1 MPDLAPN
8 RLVAELA
15 RGLSQTLPTLQAS
28 DDSDM
33 ALANSLAN
41 ESHVPELV
49 TFAGFLGGT
58 LEYTAGRETTKWRL
72 LYLDA
77 KLVTWL
83 LVRESEIVQRASVED
98 RRTPFGGRDVI
109 WIAADTSV
117 SRGSGAPQP
126 EEVQARYLRGDFTRA
141 GDFAATIN
149 SGTFSS
155 PTGVFCE
162 HPTPG
167 CCGRRTR

>member
-1 MPDLAPN
+1 MPDLDPN
-8 RLVAELA
+8 PLVVELA
-15 RGLSQTLPTLQAS
+15 EGLSRTVPALKAS
-28 DDSDM
+28 DDGAM
-33 ALANSLAN
+33 AMANTLAN
-41 ESHVPELV
+41 ESHLPELV

-58 LEYTAGRETTKWRL
+58 LEYIMGREHTNWRL

-83 LVRESEIVQRASVED
+83 LVPESEIVQRAKLQD
-98 RRTPFGGRDVI
+98 RRTPFGERDVI
-109 WIAADTSV
+109 WMAADTSV
-117 SRGSGAPQP
+117 SRGTGAPQP

-149 SGTFSS
+149 SGTFAS

-167 CCGRRTR
+167 CCGKRTR